1 MLCKLKAESAT
12 RHVKKLYT
20 LVKNLDR
27 KTCIGR

>member
-1 MLCKLKAESAT
+1 MLRELKAELAT

-27 KTCIGR
+27 ETCIGR

>member
-1 MLCKLKAESAT
+1 MLRELKAESAT